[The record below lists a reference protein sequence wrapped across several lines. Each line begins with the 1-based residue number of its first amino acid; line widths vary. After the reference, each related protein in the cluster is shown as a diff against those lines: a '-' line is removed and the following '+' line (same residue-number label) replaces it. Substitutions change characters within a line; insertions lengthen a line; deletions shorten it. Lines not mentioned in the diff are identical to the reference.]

1 MFVKLKMMVYSYKL
15 IMEIVIKEFNEV
27 YKVIYINNLQEID
40 MKFNKNFAIC
50 SP

>member
-40 MKFNKNFAIC
+40 MKFNKNFAIW